1 MQNKGFTLI
10 ELLTV
15 IAIIGILASIA
26 IPSYQDYTKRAHVA
40 EGVNLISQVK
50 FAVYE
55 YHYWNGNWPNN
66 NLTANIPT
74 ATSIT
79 GSGTRSVSINNGSII
94 ISFNTKVGSGLNLI
108 FQPTVDSNGSIQ
120 WDCKSTLSTLPNQYR
135 PQNCR

>member
-26 IPSYQDYTKRAHVA
+26 IPSYQDYTKRTHVA

-66 NLTANIPT
+66 NLAANIT
-74 ATSIT
+74 TSAGIT
-79 GSGTRSVSINNGSII
+79 GNATRSVSINNGAITI
-94 ISFNTKVGSGLNLI
+94 TFNTKVGNGLNLV
-108 FQPTVDSNGSIQ
+108 FQPTIDSNGSIQ
-120 WDCKSTLSTLPNQYR
+120 WDCRTTASTIPTKYR